1 MFTEAEQCG
10 PGSDAARAV
19 QLLASRRVACRIV
32 AASSLL
38 PGLESAAIQQI
49 VSGLGLQAIWHPQR
63 LVPSLGPLEIETR
76 TVEPSPSVAWILK
89 DVETTLRPLLRQLAN
104 AQVGLVMGGGGGLF

>member
-1 MFTEAEQCG
+1 M
-10 PGSDAARAV
+10 RAG
-19 QLLASRRVACRIV
+19 LRRRAGHPASRQPPRGVPHRGRVL
-32 AASSLL
+32 LL

-63 LVPSLGPLEIETR
+63 IVPSPGPLEIETR
-76 TVEPSPSVAWILK
+76 TVEPSPSIAWILK

-104 AQVGLVMGGGGGLF
+104 AQVGLVMGGGGALF